1 MRQVM
6 QALQHDRESDLAPG
20 QAYRRRR
27 HDARQ
32 AQIGTR
38 GLTTRGKQVYG

>member
-1 MRQVM
+1 MSNTSI
-6 QALQHDRESDLAPG
+6 AAPAG

-38 GLTTRGKQVYG
+38 GVDNTGETGLYKVS

>member
-1 MRQVM
+1 MSNTSI
-6 QALQHDRESDLAPG
+6 AAPAG

-38 GLTTRGKQVYG
+38 WAVDNTGETGLYVKLVS